1 MAETNT
7 KAPVYR
13 YFTADILTNEILAEV
28 PFRGVSY
35 ERAIKGAGRF
45 GGSIAIN
52 PQTEPLNLY
61 ESTMP
66 GNTALYVVRDGVCV
80 WGGIIWQRDYDIVS
94 RSLSVSASEFTSYFY
109 HRRIWKTWNHEYG
122 GILTVDANGL
132 GKITLDFGMTEPLRI
147 GSSFYLSFQSAD
159 DIKHNNYY
167 KVGSDEA
174 PTTETFTMLNVN
186 TVTDIVAITRSTNT
200 VTFETDGFHR
210 LKKGD
215 VVDIV
220 VDLYPEFTGRF
231 TVASVIDSA
240 NNLFTVQIAGSNIN
254 KTTVTGLVTRG
265 IPEGTYYGLTIT
277 INTDTYDY
285 IRKLIDAVMNDFSGI
300 EFPNTFIEPGV
311 TYYTD
316 ITLKQIGSGIASITT
331 SVDHNLTE
339 GQDVRIEN
347 VDSTLN
353 GEHAVRRVVAP
364 NKFTFLQS
372 GTLAETT
379 VSVKDEDVIEASATA
394 TVVDDEGKIVLGKI
408 TMTTATTHE
417 FFVGDYVEVT
427 TPIGYQYG
435 SRIPNGVYKIT
446 DVTANTFS
454 YVNGS
459 GQAIPSITFGDAL
472 ATVSATSFDVAQ
484 AYVSSDK
491 VTIVTAEPH
500 SYSVGNSVTVTG
512 ASPYHEIKTRSI
524 DYYPQNTTVG
534 ISSISR
540 VGNVVTVDTSAPHDL
555 SQYELVNITGVTTA
569 TALNLTG
576 AVVASIVDSNTF
588 TYLTVASGSASATV
602 GSVEKYPLATLIASS
617 EHHLE
622 AGDAIS
628 ISGLTESVPVQ
639 AVEYV
644 VRGNQAGVTVNNS
657 AQTKNT
663 VTLTTTA
670 AHGFSVGNNITIS
683 GTTRGSGRFN
693 GTFEVLTVPTAT
705 SLTYKINTKQTV
717 ASGADTGTI
726 LVFAYATI
734 TTSAPHNFKRNSS
747 VTLSNVLENYR
758 VSKRSRTSGVVTLT
772 TTTNHNIQEDDEITV
787 SGLYETT
794 SSTQRRL
801 IEGVATLTVPN
812 TMGLAVND
820 KITVKDVAEAYTVTS
835 ASRQKNIVKL
845 TLGEAHNIKVGDDI
859 TLTSIPNK
867 FYGPSADERK
877 VKNITTVNGQIVEFE
892 FASSPTRKQ
901 KKVTVASTAVT
912 ATLTQ
917 SRSIFDGEHTIS
929 DVTAT
934 SLSYSVGDPDEV
946 KNLPLRA
953 EAGTVQYLSP
963 MNGKYTVASAPT
975 ATTFTYS
982 QGDAGGADNLTLG
995 DALRNNENS
1004 PYPAVVV
1011 PSPIPSSSTVYDV
1024 LNNTKFKINIGGLG
1038 LRTVPDSPVISGLV
1052 ESTVSVFN
1060 GTKQVVSVP
1069 TDNPLALSYSADR
1082 NLDGVSTSQQ
1092 SVNNYAYFRPVD
1104 LFNAATRTITDVV
1117 EADNSFSFAKS
1128 HSDVPVYPIAGKGS
1142 AVVRPVAISRTYGG
1156 FPGNAD
1162 IGINFSTRGY
1172 SGVDVKPT
1180 LYRGFE
1186 LVSVGEALD
1195 KYSDSIDGFEY
1206 RIDCDFDE
1214 TTQQF
1219 TKTFVLIPINYPDP
1233 PAEGE
1238 LSPLSRFGADEYV
1251 FEYPGNISNVSIN
1264 ESAENSSTRFF
1275 ALGSNNAGSDIGAN
1289 YSAASDTELLGFD
1302 SFGRKWPLLDEDE
1315 KIDNTDDKNVLYAY
1329 ANKYMKEARPP
1340 DAEITI
1346 ALNGALEPAVGSYA
1360 PGDWCAIVIDDA
1372 FVRARLATDLEPRDN
1387 VLVRKIEA
1395 YSVSV
1400 PDGVTFPE
1408 KVTLKVVPEWE
1419 VDKRG

>member
-1 MAETNT
+1 MAETKT

-13 YFTADILTNEILAEV
+13 YFTADLLSNEILAEV

-45 GGSIAIN
+45 GGSIAVN

-66 GNTALYVVRDGVCV
+66 GNTALFVVRDGVCV

-94 RSLSVSASEFTSYFY
+94 RSLQVSASEFTSYFY

-122 GILTVDANGL
+122 GILDVDANGL
-132 GKITLDFGMTEPLRI
+132 GKITLDYGMTEPLRI

-167 KVGSDEA
+167 KVGSDET
-174 PTTETFTMLNVN
+174 PTTETFTMQNVN
-186 TVTDIVAITRSTNT
+186 TVTDITAITRSSNT
-200 VTFETDGFHR
+200 VIFETDGFHH

-215 VVDIV
+215 VVDTV

-240 NNLFTVQIAGSNIN
+240 NNLFTVQIVGSNID
-254 KTTVTGLVTRG
+254 KATVTGSVTRG

-300 EFPNTFIEPGV
+300 EFPNTYIEPGV

-331 SVDHNLTE
+331 SVPHNLTE

-353 GEHAVRRVVAP
+353 GEHAVRRVVAS

-372 GTLAETT
+372 GTLAETA
-379 VSVKDEDVIEASATA
+379 VSVKDEDVIEVSATA
-394 TVVDDEGKIVLGKI
+394 TVPDEDGNIVVGKI

-417 FFVGDYVEVT
+417 FFVGDYVEVI

-435 SRIPNGVYKIT
+435 SRVPNGVYKIT
-446 DVTANTFS
+446 DITANTFS

-459 GQAIPSITFGDAL
+459 GQAIPSTTFGVAQ

-484 AYVSSDK
+484 AYIASNK
-491 VTIVTAEPH
+491 VTIVTAKPH
-500 SYSVGNSVTVTG
+500 SYSVGDSVTVAG

-524 DYYPQNTTVG
+524 DYYPQTETVK

-540 VGNVVTVDTSAPHDL
+540 SGNTVTVNTAVPHGL
-555 SQYELVNITGVTTA
+555 SQYELVNITGVVTA
-569 TALNLTG
+569 TALNVTG
-576 AVVASIVDSNTF
+576 TAVATVVDSDTF
-588 TYLTVASGSASATV
+588 TYTSGTSGTISDTT
-602 GSVEKYPLATLIASS
+602 GSVEKYPLATLTASS
-617 EHHLE
+617 DHHLQ
-622 AGDAIS
+622 AGDTIS
-628 ISGLTESVPVQ
+628 VAGLTESVPVQ
-639 AVEYV
+639 AVEYAV
-644 VRGNQAGVTVNNS
+644 NGNQTGATVNNS
-657 AQTKNT
+657 AQASNT
-663 VTLTTTA
+663 VTLTTSA
-670 AHGFSVGNNITIS
+670 AHGFSVGNRVTIS
-683 GTTRGSGRFN
+683 GTTRGSGKFN
-693 GTFEVLTVPTAT
+693 GTFEILSVPTT
-705 SLTYKINTKQTV
+705 SSLTYKIDTKQTV
-717 ASGADTGTI
+717 ASGAETGTI
-726 LVFAYATI
+726 LGFAYATI

-747 VTLSNVLENYR
+747 VTVSNLLENYR
-758 VSKRSRTSGVVTLT
+758 ISTRSRTAGVVTLT
-772 TTTNHNIQEDDEITV
+772 TTTNHNIQSGDEIKV

-794 SSTQRRL
+794 GSTQRRL

-820 KITVKDVAEAYTVTS
+820 KITVKDVAEEYSVTS
-835 ASRQKNIVKL
+835 ASRSNNTVKL

-859 TLTSIPNK
+859 TLTSIADK
-867 FYGPSADERK
+867 FYGPDVDNRK
-877 VKNITTVNGQIVEFE
+877 EKNITTVTGQIIEFE
-892 FASSPTRKQ
+892 FSSNPTDAEKS
-901 KKVTVASTAVT
+901 VTINSTSVT
-912 ATLTQ
+912 ATVKQ
-917 SRSIFDGEHTIS
+917 SKSIFDGNHTIS
-929 DVTAT
+929 AVTAT
-934 SLSYSVGDPDEV
+934 SLSYSVGDPDIIR
-946 KNLPLRA
+946 NLPLKA
-953 EAGTVQYLSP
+953 EVGTVQYLSP
-963 MNGKYTVASAPT
+963 MNGKYTVATAPT

-982 QGDAGGADNLTLG
+982 QGDSGGSDNLTSG
-995 DALRNNENS
+995 PALRNNDNA
-1004 PYPAVVV
+1004 PYPTVVV
-1011 PSPIPSSSTVYDV
+1011 PSPIPTSSTVYDV
-1024 LNNTKFKINIGGLG
+1024 VDNIKFKINIYGLG
-1038 LRTVPDSPVISGLV
+1038 LRTVPDSPVTSGSV
-1052 ESTVSVFN
+1052 ETAMSVFN
-1060 GTKQVVSVP
+1060 GTKQIVSVP
-1069 TDNPLALSYSADR
+1069 TDNPLALTYSADR
-1082 NLDGVSTSQQ
+1082 NLNGVSTSKQ
-1092 SVNNYAYFRPVD
+1092 SVNNYAYFRPTD
-1104 LFNAATRTITDVV
+1104 LFNGVTRTITDVV
-1117 EADNSFSFAKS
+1117 SADNSFSFNKT
-1128 HSDVPVYPIAGKGS
+1128 HSDVPVYAIAGKGS

-1162 IGINFSTRGY
+1162 IGLNFSTRGY

-1195 KYSDSIDGFEY
+1195 KYSDNIDGFEY
-1206 RIDCDFDE
+1206 RIDCSFDE
-1214 TTQQF
+1214 TTQSF

-1238 LSPLSRFGADEYV
+1238 LSPLNRFGADKYV

-1275 ALGSNNAGSDIGAN
+1275 ALGSNSAGSDVGAN
-1289 YSAASDTELLGFD
+1289 YSAASDTDLLGFD
-1302 SFGRKWPLLDEDE
+1302 SFGRKWPLLDDDE
-1315 KIDNTDDKNVLYAY
+1315 KVDNTDDKNVLYTY
-1329 ANKYMKEARPP
+1329 AKKYMTEARPP

-1346 ALNGALEPAVGSYA
+1346 AINGALEPAVGSYA
-1360 PGDWCAIVIDDA
+1360 PGDWCAVVIDDA
-1372 FVRARLATDLEPRDN
+1372 FVRARLETDLEPRDN
-1387 VLVRKIEA
+1387 VLVRKIES

>member
-1 MAETNT
+1 MAETKT

-13 YFTADILTNEILAEV
+13 YFTADLLTNEILAEV

-45 GGSIAIN
+45 GGSIAVN

-66 GNTALYVVRDGVCV
+66 GNTALFVVRDGVCV

-94 RSLSVSASEFTSYFY
+94 RSLQVSASEFTSYFY

-122 GILTVDANGL
+122 GILTVDADGL
-132 GKITLDFGMTEPLRI
+132 GKITLDYGMTESLRI

-159 DIKHNNYY
+159 DIKYNNYY
-167 KVGSDEA
+167 KVGSDEK
-174 PTTETFTMLNVN
+174 PTTETFTMENVD
-186 TVTDIVAITRSTNT
+186 TVTDIVAITRSSNT
-200 VTFETDGFHR
+200 VTFETDGFHH

-215 VVDIV
+215 VVDTV
-220 VDLYPEFTGRF
+220 VELYPEFTGRF

-240 NNLFTVQIAGSNIN
+240 NNLFTVQIIGSNID
-254 KTTVTGLVTRG
+254 KTVVTGSVTRS
-265 IPEGTYYGLTIT
+265 ISEGTYYGLTIT

-300 EFPNTFIEPGV
+300 EFPNNYIEPGV
-311 TYYTD
+311 TYYSD
-316 ITLKQIGSGIASITT
+316 ITLKQIGGGIASITT
-331 SVDHNLTE
+331 SVDHNLAE

-347 VDSTLN
+347 LDSVLD

-372 GTLAETT
+372 GTLSETI
-379 VSVKDEDVIEASATA
+379 VGVKDEDVIEVSATA
-394 TVVDDEGKIVLGKI
+394 SVVDEDGKVVLGKI

-417 FFVGDYVEVT
+417 FSVGDYVEVT

-435 SRIPNGVYKIT
+435 SRVPNGVYKIT
-446 DVTANTFS
+446 DITANTFS

-459 GQAIPSITFGDAL
+459 GQAIPSTTFGDAL

-484 AYVSSDK
+484 AYVAGNK
-491 VTIVTAEPH
+491 VTVVTAEPH

-524 DYYPQNTTVG
+524 DYFPQTENVA
-534 ISSISR
+534 ISSLSR
-540 VGNVVTVDTSAPHDL
+540 VGNVVTVNTTIPHNL

-576 AVVASIVDSNTF
+576 AIVASVVDSDTF
-588 TYLTVASGSASATV
+588 TYVTVASGSLSASV
-602 GSVEKYPLATLIASS
+602 GSVERYPLATLTASAD
-617 EHHLE
+617 HHLQ
-622 AGDAIS
+622 AGDVITV
-628 ISGLTESVPVQ
+628 SGLTESVPVQ

-644 VRGNQAGVTVNNS
+644 VNGNQTGVTVNNS

-670 AHGFSVGNNITIS
+670 AHGFSVGNRVTIS
-683 GTTRGSGRFN
+683 GTTRGSGKFN
-693 GTFEVLTVPTAT
+693 GTFEILTIPTT
-705 SLTYKINTKQTV
+705 SSLTYKINEKQTI
-717 ASGADTGTI
+717 ASGVETGTI
-726 LVFAYATI
+726 LGFAYATI
-734 TTSAPHNFKRNSS
+734 TTSAPHNFKRNSA

-758 VSKRSRTSGVVTLT
+758 ISSRKRTAGVVELT
-772 TTTNHNIQEDDEITV
+772 TTTNHNIQAGDEVTV
-787 SGLYETT
+787 SDLYETI
-794 SSTQRRL
+794 SSTQCRL
-801 IEGVATLTVPN
+801 IEGTATLTVPN
-812 TMGLAVND
+812 TLGLAVND
-820 KITVKDVAEAYTVTS
+820 KITVKDVAESYSVIS
-835 ASRQKNIVKL
+835 ASRKNNIVKL

-859 TLTSIPNK
+859 TLDSIKDK
-867 FYGPSADERK
+867 FYGPKPGQRK
-877 VKNITTVNGQIVEFE
+877 EKNVTEVNGQNIKFE
-892 FASSPTRKQ
+892 FASNPTEEEKDVKYAETRESG
-901 KKVTVASTAVT
+901 TV
-912 ATLTQ
+912 
-917 SRSIFDGEHTIS
+917 SRSKSIFDGDHTIS
-929 DVTAT
+929 SIT
-934 SLSYSVGDPDEV
+934 STSISYSVGDPDV
-946 KNLPLRA
+946 SYNLPLKA
-953 EAGTVQYLSP
+953 EVGTIEYLSP
-963 MNGKYTVASAPT
+963 MNGKHTVASAPT

-982 QGDAGGADNLTLG
+982 QGDVGGSDNLVSG
-995 DALRNNENS
+995 SAPRKNDNS
-1004 PYPAVVV
+1004 PYPTVIA
-1011 PSPIPSSSTVYDV
+1011 PTHIPSSITVYDV
-1024 LNNTKFKINIGGLG
+1024 VDNVKFKVNIYGLG
-1038 LRTVPDSPVISGLV
+1038 LRTVPDNPVTAGV
-1052 ESTVSVFN
+1052 AETAMSVFN

-1082 NLDGVSTSQQ
+1082 NLNGVSVSKQ
-1092 SVNNYAYFRPVD
+1092 SVNNYAYFRPID
-1104 LFNAATRTITDVV
+1104 LFNGATKTITDVV
-1117 EADNSFSFAKS
+1117 DADNSFSFVKS
-1128 HSDVPVYPIAGKGS
+1128 HSDVPVYSIAGKGS

-1162 IGINFSTRGY
+1162 IGLNFSTRGY

-1195 KYSDSIDGFEY
+1195 KYSDNIDGFEY
-1206 RIDCDFDE
+1206 RIDCTFDE
-1214 TTQQF
+1214 TTQSF
-1219 TKTFVLIPINYPDP
+1219 TKTFVLIPINYPNP
-1233 PAEGE
+1233 PAAGE
-1238 LSPLSRFGADEYV
+1238 LSPLSRFGADKYV

-1275 ALGSNNAGSDIGAN
+1275 ALGSNDAGSDVGAN
-1289 YSAASDTELLGFD
+1289 YSAASDTDLLGYD
-1302 SFGRKWPLLDEDE
+1302 SFGRKWPLLDDDE

-1329 ANKYMKEARPP
+1329 ADKYMKEARPP

-1346 ALNGALEPAVGSYA
+1346 AVNGALEPAVGSYA
-1360 PGDWCAIVIDDA
+1360 PGDWCAIVIDDS

>member
-13 YFTADILTNEILAEV
+13 YFTADLLSNEILAEV

-45 GGSIAIN
+45 AGSIAIN

-66 GNTALYVVRDGVCV
+66 GNTALFVVRDGVCV

-94 RSLSVSASEFTSYFY
+94 RSLQVSASEFTSYFY
-109 HRRIWKTWNHEYG
+109 HRRIWKTWNHEFG

-132 GKITLDFGMTEPLRI
+132 GKITLDYGMTEPLRI

-159 DIKHNNYY
+159 DIKYNNYY
-167 KVGSDEA
+167 KVGSDET
-174 PTTETFTMLNVN
+174 PTTETFTMQNVN
-186 TVTDIVAITRSTNT
+186 TVTDIVAITRSSNT
-200 VTFETDGFHR
+200 VTFETDGFHH

-215 VVDIV
+215 VVDTV

-240 NNLFTVQIAGSNIN
+240 NNLFTVQIIGSNIN
-254 KTTVTGLVTRG
+254 KTTVTGSVTRS

-300 EFPNTFIEPGV
+300 EFPNTYIEPGV

-353 GEHAVRRVVAP
+353 GEHPVRRVVAP

-372 GTLAETT
+372 GTLAETS
-379 VSVKDEDVIEASATA
+379 VAVKDKEVVKVSATA
-394 TVVDDEGKIVLGKI
+394 TVADEDGKIVLGKI
-408 TMTTATTHE
+408 KMSTATDHE
-417 FFVGDYVEVT
+417 FSVDDYVEVT

-446 DVTANTFS
+446 KVTAKTFS

-459 GQAIPSITFGDAL
+459 GQAIPATTFGDAQ
-472 ATVSATSFDVAQ
+472 ATVSSTSFDVAQ
-484 AYVSSDK
+484 AYVASDK

-500 SYSVGNSVTVTG
+500 SYAVGDSVTVAG

-534 ISSISR
+534 ISTITR

-576 AVVASIVDSNTF
+576 AIVASIVDSTTF
-588 TYLTVASGSASATV
+588 TYVTVASGSASAVV
-602 GSVEKYPLATLIASS
+602 GSVEKYPLATLTASA
-617 EHHLE
+617 EHHLQ
-622 AGDAIS
+622 AGDTIS
-628 ISGLTESVPVQ
+628 VSGLTESVPVQ
-639 AVEYV
+639 AIEYV
-644 VRGNQAGVTVNNS
+644 VNGNQTGVTVNNS
-657 AQTKNT
+657 SQTRDT

-670 AHGFSVGNNITIS
+670 AHGFSTGNRIVVS
-683 GTTRGSGRFN
+683 GTTRGGGKFN
-693 GTFEVLTVPTAT
+693 GKFEIENIPTAS
-705 SLTYKINTKQTV
+705 SLTYKIDTRQTV
-717 ASGADTGTI
+717 ASGVETGTI
-726 LVFAYATI
+726 LGFSYAII

-747 VTLSNVLENYR
+747 LTFSDVLENYR

-772 TTTNHNIQEDDEITV
+772 TTTNHNIQASDEITV

-820 KITVKDVAEAYTVTS
+820 KITVKNVAEEYTVTS
-835 ASRQKNIVKL
+835 ASRKKNVIKL

-859 TLTSIPNK
+859 TLTSIANK
-867 FYGPSADERK
+867 FYGPDADQRK
-877 VKNITTVNGQIVEFE
+877 EKNVTTVTGKIIEFE
-892 FASSPTRKQ
+892 FANSPTDAEKN
-901 KKVTVASTAVT
+901 VTIGATSVNATVT
-912 ATLTQ
+912 Q
-917 SRSIFDGEHTIS
+917 VKSIFDGSHTIS
-929 DVTAT
+929 AVTPT
-934 SLSYSVGDPDEV
+934 SLSYSVGDPDV
-946 KNLPLRA
+946 VSNLPLKA

-975 ATTFTYS
+975 AKTFTYS
-982 QGDAGGADNLTLG
+982 QGDAGGSDDLNNG
-995 DALRNNENS
+995 DALRDNDNS
-1004 PYPAVVV
+1004 PYPTVVV
-1011 PSPIPSSSTVYDV
+1011 PSPIPSSSTVHDAST
-1024 LNNTKFKINIGGLG
+1024 NTKFKVDISGLG
-1038 LRTVPDSPVISGLV
+1038 LRTVPDSPVTSGSV
-1052 ESTVSVFN
+1052 ESAMSVFN

-1082 NLDGVSTSQQ
+1082 NLSGVSSSTQ
-1092 SVNNYAYFRPVD
+1092 SVNNYAYFRPID
-1104 LFNAATRTITDVV
+1104 LFNAATKTITDVV
-1117 EADNSFSFAKS
+1117 EADNSFSFVKS

-1162 IGINFSTRGY
+1162 IGLNFSTRGY

-1195 KYSDSIDGFEY
+1195 KYSDNIDGFEY
-1206 RIDCDFDE
+1206 RIDCSFDE
-1214 TTQQF
+1214 TTQSF

-1233 PAEGE
+1233 PATGE
-1238 LSPLSRFGADEYV
+1238 LSPLSRFGADRYV

-1275 ALGSNNAGSDIGAN
+1275 TLGSNSAGSDVGAN
-1289 YSAASDTELLGFD
+1289 YSASSDTELLGFD
-1302 SFGRKWPLLDEDE
+1302 SFGRKWPLLDDDE
-1315 KIDNTDDKNVLYAY
+1315 KVDNTDDKNVLYTY
-1329 ANKYMKEARPP
+1329 AKKYMTEARPP

-1372 FVRARLATDLEPRDN
+1372 FVQARLATDLEPRDN

>member
-13 YFTADILTNEILAEV
+13 YFTADLLTNEILAEV

-61 ESTMP
+61 DSTMP
-66 GNTALYVVRDGVCV
+66 GNTALFVVRDGVCV

-94 RSLSVSASEFTSYFY
+94 RSLSISASEFTSYFY
-109 HRRIWKTWNHEYG
+109 HRRIWKTWNHEFG
-122 GILTVDANGL
+122 GILNVDANGL
-132 GKITLDFGMTEPLRI
+132 GKITLDYGMTEPLRV
-147 GSSFYLSFQSAD
+147 GSSLYLSFQSAD

-167 KVGSDEA
+167 KVGSDET
-174 PTTETFTMLNVN
+174 PTTETFTMQNVN
-186 TVTDIVAITRSTNT
+186 TVTDIVAITRSSNT
-200 VTFETDGFHR
+200 VTFETDGFHH

-240 NNLFTVQIAGSNIN
+240 NNLFTVQIIGSNIN
-254 KTTVTGLVTRG
+254 ETTVTGSVTRS
-265 IPEGTYYGLTIT
+265 IPEGTYYGLTVT

-300 EFPNTFIEPGV
+300 EFPNTYIEPGV

-316 ITLKQIGSGIASITT
+316 IASKEIGSGIATITT
-331 SVDHNLTE
+331 SVPHNLTE

-347 VDSTLN
+347 VDSVIN
-353 GEHAVRRVVAP
+353 GEHPVRRVLTP
-364 NKFTFLQS
+364 KKFTFLQS
-372 GTLAETT
+372 GSLAETP
-379 VSVKDEDVIEASATA
+379 VSVKDEEVIEVSATA
-394 TVVDDEGKIVLGKI
+394 TTADADGKIVLGKI

-417 FFVGDYVEVT
+417 FSVGDYVEVT

-435 SRIPNGVYKIT
+435 SKVANGVYKIT

-454 YVNGS
+454 YVNAS
-459 GQAIPSITFGDAL
+459 GQALPSTTFGDAQAAVG
-472 ATVSATSFDVAQ
+472 ATTFDVAQ
-484 AYVSSDK
+484 AYVSEDK

-500 SYSVGNSVTVTG
+500 SYAEGNSVTVTG
-512 ASPYHEIKTRSI
+512 ASPYHEIKSRSI
-524 DYYPQNTTVG
+524 DYYPQNATVG
-534 ISSISR
+534 IATISR
-540 VGNVVTVDTSAPHDL
+540 TDNVVTVTTTAPHDL
-555 SQYELVNITGVTTA
+555 SQYELVNITGVSTA

-576 AVVASIVDSNTF
+576 AVVASVVDSDTF

-602 GSVEKYPLATLIASS
+602 GSVEKYPIATLVASAD
-617 EHHLE
+617 HHLE
-622 AGDAIS
+622 AGDTINV
-628 ISGLTESVPVQ
+628 SGLTESVPVQ

-644 VRGNQAGVTVNNS
+644 VNGNQSEVEIIAS
-657 AQTKNT
+657 AQNKNT
-663 VTLTTTA
+663 VTLTTSGD
-670 AHGFSVGNNITIS
+670 HGFQVDNRITVA
-683 GTTRGSGRFN
+683 GTAQGGGLFN
-693 GTFEVLTVPTAT
+693 GTFSVKAVLT
-705 SLTYKINTKQTV
+705 SKILTFDIGTKQTV
-717 ASGADTGTI
+717 VSGSDTGTI
-726 LVFAYATI
+726 LGFAYATI
-734 TTSAPHNFKRNSS
+734 TTSAPHNFKRNSA
-747 VTLSNVLENYR
+747 VTLSNLLENYR
-758 VSKRSRTSGVVTLT
+758 VSRQSRTAGVVTLT
-772 TTTNHNIQEDDEITV
+772 TSTAHNIQADDVVTV
-787 SGLYETT
+787 SELYEKT
-794 SSTQRRL
+794 STTQRRL
-801 IEGVATLTVPN
+801 IEGVVTLTVPN

-820 KITVKDVAEAYTVTS
+820 KITVKDVAEAYSVTS
-835 ASRQKNIVKL
+835 ASRKKNVIKL
-845 TLGEAHNIKVGDDI
+845 TIGEAHNIKVGDDI
-859 TLTSIPNK
+859 TLTSIANK
-867 FYGPSADERK
+867 FYGPDADGRK
-877 VKNITTVNGQIVEFE
+877 EKNITAVNGQVIEFE
-892 FASSPTRKQ
+892 FASSPTDAEKG
-901 KKVTVASTAVT
+901 VTIATTSVSAVA
-912 ATLTQ
+912 TQ
-917 SRSIFDGEHTIS
+917 VKSIFDGDHTIS
-929 DVTAT
+929 GVTAT
-934 SLSYSVGDPDEV
+934 SLSYSVGDPDTIS
-946 KNLPLRA
+946 NLPLKA
-953 EAGTVQYLSP
+953 ETGEVQYLSP
-963 MNGKYTVASAPT
+963 MNGKYTVLSAPT
-975 ATTFTYS
+975 STTFTYS
-982 QGDAGGADNLTLG
+982 QGDVGGSDDLTVEDSVRRNDN
-995 DALRNNENS
+995 A
-1004 PYPAVVV
+1004 PYPSVV
-1011 PSPIPSSSTVYDV
+1011 SPTHIPSSSVVYDV
-1024 LNNTKFKINIGGLG
+1024 VTNNKFRINIGGLG
-1038 LRTVPDSPVISGLV
+1038 LRSVADSPVKSGSV
-1052 ESTVSVFN
+1052 ETVMSVFN
-1060 GTKQVVSVP
+1060 GVKQVVSVP

-1082 NLDGVSTSQQ
+1082 NLSGVSVDNQ

-1104 LFNAATRTITDVV
+1104 LFNAATQTITDVV
-1117 EADNSFSFAKS
+1117 EADNSFSFEKL

-1156 FPGNAD
+1156 FPGNAN
-1162 IGINFSTRGY
+1162 IGLNFSTRGY

-1206 RIDCDFDE
+1206 RIDCAFDE
-1214 TTQQF
+1214 ATQKF

-1233 PAEGE
+1233 PAEGQ
-1238 LSPLSRFGADEYV
+1238 LSPLSRFGADRYV

-1275 ALGSNNAGSDIGAN
+1275 ALGSNDSGADVGAN

-1302 SFGRKWPLLDEDE
+1302 SFGRKWPLLDDDE
-1315 KIDNTDDKNVLYAY
+1315 KVDNTDDKNVLYTY
-1329 ANKYMKEARPP
+1329 AKKYMTEARPP
-1340 DAEITI
+1340 DAEISI

>member
-13 YFTADILTNEILAEV
+13 YFTADLLTNEILAEV

-45 GGSIAIN
+45 GGSIAVN

-61 ESTMP
+61 DSTMP
-66 GNTALYVVRDGVCV
+66 GNTALYVVRDGLCV

-94 RSLSVSASEFTSYFY
+94 RSLSISASEFTSYFY
-109 HRRIWKTWNHEYG
+109 HRRIWKTWNHEFG

-132 GKITLDFGMTEPLRI
+132 GKITLDFGMTEPLRV
-147 GSSFYLSFQSAD
+147 GSSFYISFQSSD

-167 KVGSDEA
+167 KVGSDET
-174 PTTETFTMLNVN
+174 PTTETFTMQNVN
-186 TVTDIVAITRSTNT
+186 TVTDIVAITRSSNT

-220 VDLYPEFTGRF
+220 VDLYSEFTGRF

-240 NNLFTVQIAGSNIN
+240 NNLFTVQIVGSNIDE
-254 KTTVTGLVTRG
+254 TTVTGSVTRS

-316 ITLKQIGSGIASITT
+316 ISLKQIGGGIATITT
-331 SVDHNLTE
+331 SVPHNLAE

-347 VDSTLN
+347 VDSVLN
-353 GEHAVRRVVAP
+353 GEHPVRRVVTP
-364 NKFTFLQS
+364 KTFTFLQS
-372 GTLAETT
+372 GTLAETN
-379 VSVKDEDVIEASATA
+379 VSVKDEEIIEASATA
-394 TVVDDEGKIVLGKI
+394 TTADDDGNITLGKI

-417 FFVGDYVEVT
+417 FSVGDYVEVT

-435 SRIPNGVYKIT
+435 SRMPNGVHKIT
-446 DVTANTFS
+446 DITANTFS

-459 GQAIPSITFGDAL
+459 GQAIPSTTFGDAQS
-472 ATVSATSFDVAQ
+472 TVSATSFDVVQ
-484 AYVSSDK
+484 AYVAEDK
-491 VTIVTAEPH
+491 VTVITAEPH

-512 ASPYHEIKTRSI
+512 ASPYHEIKNRSI

-534 ISSISR
+534 ISTITR
-540 VGNVVTVDTSAPHDL
+540 AGNVVTVDTSAPHDL
-555 SQYELVNITGVTTA
+555 SRYELVNITGVTTA

-576 AVVASIVDSNTF
+576 AVVASIVDSTTF
-588 TYLTVASGSASATV
+588 TYVTATSGSLSATV
-602 GSVEKYPLATLIASS
+602 GSVEKYPLATIVASS
-617 EHHLE
+617 EHHLQ
-622 AGDAIS
+622 AGDTIS
-628 ISGLTESVPVQ
+628 VSGLTESVPIQ
-639 AVEYV
+639 AIEYV
-644 VRGNQAGVTVNNS
+644 VNGTQTGVTITNS
-657 AQTKNT
+657 AQSRAT
-663 VTLTTTA
+663 VTLTTSG
-670 AHGFSVGNNITIS
+670 AHGLSKNNRVTIS
-683 GTTRGSGRFN
+683 GTTRNTGKFN
-693 GTFEVLTVPTAT
+693 GTFEIEDVPSPTT
-705 SLTYKINTKQTV
+705 FTYKRIQQDV
-717 ASGADTGTI
+717 ASGADTGT
-726 LVFAYATI
+726 VVGFAYATI

-747 VTLSNVLENYR
+747 LTVSNLLENYR
-758 VSKRSRTSGVVTLT
+758 ISTRSRTAGVVTLT
-772 TTTNHNIQEDDEITV
+772 TTTNHNIQSGDEITV
-787 SGLYETT
+787 SELYETT
-794 SSTQRRL
+794 TTTQRRL

-820 KITVKDVAEAYTVTS
+820 KITVKDVAEAYTATS
-835 ASRQKNIVKL
+835 ASRKNNIVKL
-845 TLGEAHNIKVGDDI
+845 TLNEAHNIKVGDDI
-859 TLTSIPNK
+859 TLTSIDNK
-867 FYGPSADERK
+867 FYGPDADGRK
-877 VKNITTVNGQIVEFE
+877 EKNITTVTGQIIEFE
-892 FASSPTRKQ
+892 FASSPTDAQ
-901 KKVTVASTAVT
+901 KAVT
-912 ATLTQ
+912 IGSTSVNATVTQ
-917 SRSIFDGEHTIS
+917 VKSIFDGSHTIS
-929 DVTAT
+929 AVTPT
-934 SLSYSVGDPDEV
+934 SLSYSVGDPDV
-946 KNLPLRA
+946 VSNLPLKA
-953 EAGTVQYLSP
+953 EAGTIQYLSP

-982 QGDAGGADNLTLG
+982 QGDAGGSDNLASG
-995 DALRNNENS
+995 DALRNNDNA
-1004 PYPAVVV
+1004 PYPTVVV
-1011 PSPIPSSSTVYDV
+1011 PSHIPSSSTVYDV
-1024 LNNTKFKINIGGLG
+1024 VSNTKFRVNVFGLG
-1038 LRTVPDSPVISGLV
+1038 LRTVPDSPVTSGSV
-1052 ESTVSVFN
+1052 ETAMSVFN

-1069 TDNPLALSYSADR
+1069 TDNPLALTYSADR
-1082 NLDGVSTSQQ
+1082 NLSGVSTSQQ
-1092 SVNNYAYFRPVD
+1092 SVNNYAYFRPID
-1104 LFNAATRTITDVV
+1104 LFNAVTRTITDVV
-1117 EADNSFSFAKS
+1117 EADNSFSFDKT
-1128 HSDVPVYPIAGKGS
+1128 HSDVPVYQIAGKGS

-1162 IGINFSTRGY
+1162 IGLDFSTRGY

-1206 RIDCDFDE
+1206 RIDCAFNE

-1219 TKTFVLIPINYPDP
+1219 TKTFVLIPINYPNP

-1238 LSPLSRFGADEYV
+1238 LSPLSRFGADRYV

-1275 ALGSNNAGSDIGAN
+1275 ALGENDSGADVGAN

-1302 SFGRKWPLLDEDE
+1302 SFGRKWPLLDDDE
-1315 KIDNTDDKNVLYAY
+1315 KVDNTDDKNVLYTY
-1329 ANKYMKEARPP
+1329 AKKYMTEARPP

-1346 ALNGALEPAVGSYA
+1346 ALNGALEPAVGSYS

-1372 FVRARLATDLEPRDN
+1372 FVRARLSTDLEPRDN